1 MIPRLIPRG
10 GPLIPRGGPR
20 QPALDRMEALALA
33 AGGREVIALP
43 DRDDAVTSANGQ
55 PHADPGAVQDGG
67 TPTIA
72 QIASVLGVSQAT
84 VSRALSR
91 PELLSRK
98 TVDRVREAAREMGYA
113 PNRAARAL
121 STGQHG
127 NIALIVPDIAN
138 PFFPPLIRAAQLAAD
153 AADFSVFLG
162 DSDEKDA
169 REEMLARKF
178 AAQVAGIVLASSRSP
193 AAGIHALAR
202 RRPLVL
208 VNRDIRDIPRVLINT
223 TGGIRDAV
231 AHLAALGHRTI
242 GYVAGPANSWS
253 NQQRRRAARQ
263 AGEQHG
269 IRIPVVA
276 AGEPTYAAGEKA
288 AGKILD
294 EGCTAAIAFDDLV
307 ALGVMRGLAIHGV
320 AVPGEFS
327 VIGCDDTLGSISHP
341 PLTTIAA
348 PAADAGRAAV
358 ELLLRVLGS
367 HASRDDRYILNSH
380 LVVRSTTGPAQR
392 AGGRPGPS

>member
-1 MIPRLIPRG
+1 
-10 GPLIPRGGPR
+10 
-20 QPALDRMEALALA
+20 MEAPALA
-33 AGGREVIALP
+33 ACLKEVVPLSGQ
-43 DRDDAVTSANGQ
+43 DDATTPAGSRPRAK
-55 PHADPGAVQDGG
+55 AGAGQDGG

-72 QIASVLGVSQAT
+72 KIASVLGVSQAT

-91 PELLSRK
+91 PELLSPK
-98 TVDRVREAAREMGYA
+98 TAHRVQEAARQMGYA

-178 AAQVAGIVLASSRSP
+178 AVQVAGFVLASSRSP
-193 AAGIHALAR
+193 SGRIHALAR

-231 AHLAALGHRTI
+231 AHLVGLGHRRI
-242 GYVAGPANSWS
+242 VYVAGPANSWS
-253 NQQRRRAARQ
+253 NQQRRKAARQ

-269 IRIPVVA
+269 VRISVVA
-276 AGEPTYAAGEKA
+276 AGEPTYAAGEKVT
-288 AGKILD
+288 GKILD
-294 EGCTAAIAFDDLV
+294 DGFTAAIAFDDLV
-307 ALGVMRGLAIHGV
+307 ALGIMGGLANHGV

-327 VIGCDDTLGSISHP
+327 LIGCDDTLGSIAHP

-348 PAADAGRAAV
+348 PAADAGRVAV
-358 ELLLRVLGS
+358 ELLLRILGS
-367 HASRDDRYILNSH
+367 NDSPDDRYILNSH
-380 LVVRSTTGPAQR
+380 LVVRSTTGPALRVSGR
-392 AGGRPGPS
+392 AGTL